1 MNGRTMERRKFIR
14 ATGIAGIAGL
24 AGCTGGPSES
34 GDDNTTTEPTTDSG
48 GDGGDGGDMDTTTE
62 DQSTTESGPS
72 ANIGMVYALG
82 GLGDGSFNDQAQNG
96 AQQAEE
102 ELGISFNEFQPSQS
116 SEFQTFQRQAATATD
131 PAYDLVCC
139 IGFAQQSALSETAPQ
154 YSDQNFMIVDAVV
167 DEPNVDSYVFAE
179 EEGSYL
185 VGQLAGLLTTME
197 FGAGAG
203 STRSDSTNVGFV
215 GGVEIPIIKKFEAG
229 FTAGVKRANENVD
242 VITNYV
248 GGFNDPAGGR
258 EAALSMY
265 NSGADIIYH
274 ASGNTGTGVFQAAQ
288 SQGRYAIGV
297 DADQS
302 VTKSGFADVILASM
316 VKRVDTAVL
325 NSIESVVN
333 GEFSTGTTALALADD
348 GVGIVYGQQ
357 LGGDIPS
364 SVQSAIGDSRQRII
378 DGEIDVP
385 TDPANVS

>member
-1 MNGRTMERRKFIR
+1 MDRRSFIR

-24 AGCTGGPSES
+24 AGCTGGPSDSGGDSTTTESTTES
-34 GDDNTTTEPTTDSG
+34 GDDGN
-48 GDGGDGGDMDTTTE
+48 DMDTTTE
-62 DQSTTESGPS
+62 QTTTDSGPS
-72 ANIGMVYALG
+72 AHIGMVYALG

-116 SEFQTFQRQAATATD
+116 SEFKTFQRQAATETD
-131 PAYDLVCC
+131 PNYDLVCC
-139 IGFAQQSALSETAPQ
+139 IGFAQTSALEETAPQ
-154 YSDQNFMIVDAVV
+154 YPDQNFMIVDSVV
-167 DEPNVDSYVFAE
+167 EEPNVDSYVFAE

-185 VGQLAGLLTTME
+185 VGQLAGLLTSMS
-197 FGAGAG
+197 FDAGAG
-203 STRSDSTNVGFV
+203 STQSDSTNVGFV
-215 GGVEIPIIKKFEAG
+215 GGVEVPIIKKFEAG
-229 FTAGVKRANENVD
+229 YTAGVKAANADVD

-316 VKRVDTAVL
+316 VKRVDTAVFS
-325 NSIESVVN
+325 SIETVVN
-333 GEFSTGTTALALADD
+333 DNFSSGITALGLADD

-357 LGGDIPS
+357 LGGEVPS
-364 SVQSAIGDSRQRII
+364 SVKSAIEDSRQSII
-378 DGEIDVP
+378 DGDVDVP
-385 TDPANVS
+385 TDPNNVSG